1 MRLVY
6 DKATPLELKGDRQ
19 MATMVDGTARR
30 GHRGLAAPVM
40 PADRKIEMFLSVA
53 RRAEQQGD
61 LYIVRTFRSMANDAA
76 PILAGLGRVD
86 RGHQS

>member
-6 DKATPLELKGDRQ
+6 DKATPLELNGDRQ
-19 MATMVDGTARR
+19 MATMVEGTTRR

-40 PADRKIEMFLSVA
+40 PTDRKIEIFLSVA

-61 LYIVRTFRSMANDAA
+61 LYIARTFRSMANDAA
-76 PILAGLGRVD
+76 PILP
-86 RGHQS
+86 HCK